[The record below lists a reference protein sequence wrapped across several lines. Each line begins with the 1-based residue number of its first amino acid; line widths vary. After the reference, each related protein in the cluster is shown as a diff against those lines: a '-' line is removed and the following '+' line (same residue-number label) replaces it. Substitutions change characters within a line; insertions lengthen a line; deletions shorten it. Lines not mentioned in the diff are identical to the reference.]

1 MPRYYC
7 DYCDTY
13 LTHDS
18 PSVRKQHNSGYKH
31 KANVRSYYQQY
42 EAQLNQSLIDQ
53 RVKEHLVAFRA
64 PAPPYAQMRP
74 GLPVFPAPGQIPMP
88 GNPQLPAGTHLI
100 PGVRPPMLRPL
111 PGAPGYVSG
120 PPMPSMMAPPGAPIP
135 GQLNS
140 LPRPPMG
147 TPTSLPGSAGMTTPT
162 GPPPMYAPP
171 PPMPQGGGIPVPTS
185 AAGDNSSNSHV
196 PPEPNH

>member
-31 KANVRSYYQQY
+31 KANVRTYYQQY

-74 GLPVFPAPGQIPMP
+74 GLPMFPTPAQIPIA
-88 GNPQLPAGTHLI
+88 GNPQPSTGNPLI
-100 PGVRPPMLRPL
+100 QGIRPPVLPRPL
-111 PGAPGYVSG
+111 SGVPGYVSG
-120 PPMPSMMAPPGAPIP
+120 PPFVAAPVAPMPGQVSSFLRPPSM
-135 GQLNS
+135 S
-140 LPRPPMG
+140 S
-147 TPTSLPGSAGMTTPT
+147 PTSLPAT
-162 GPPPMYAPP
+162 GAPIGDHPVYAPP
-171 PPMPQGGGIPVPTS
+171 PPPMHQGGISLPTS
-185 AAGDNSSNSHV
+185 AAGDSPPSNSQA
-196 PPEPNH
+196 PPNSNHQSG

>member
-74 GLPVFPAPGQIPMP
+74 GLPVFPTPGQNPMA
-88 GNPQLPAGTHLI
+88 GNPQLPAGTPLM
-100 PGVRPPMLRPL
+100 PGFRPPMLPRPL
-111 PGAPGYVSG
+111 PPGYVSG
-120 PPMPSMMAPPGAPIP
+120 PPMPSMMAPPGAPMP
-135 GQLNS
+135 GQVNS

-147 TPTSLPGSAGMTTPT
+147 APTSLPGSAGMATPT
-162 GPPPMYAPP
+162 GAPPMYAPP
-171 PPMPQGGGIPVPTS
+171 PMPQGGIPVPPS
-185 AAGDNSSNSHV
+185 AAGDSSSNSQV

>member
-1 MPRYYC
+1 M
-7 DYCDTY
+7 
-13 LTHDS
+13 LAKFEVFHQLELFS
-18 PSVRKQHNSGYKH
+18 VNLVLQPSVRKQHNSGYKH

-74 GLPVFPAPGQIPMP
+74 GLPVFPTPGQNPMA
-88 GNPQLPAGTHLI
+88 GNPQLPA
-100 PGVRPPMLRPL
+100 
-111 PGAPGYVSG
+111 GYVSG
-120 PPMPSMMAPPGAPIP
+120 PPMPSMVAPPGAPMP
-135 GQLNS
+135 GQVNS

-147 TPTSLPGSAGMTTPT
+147 APTSLPGSAGMATPT
-162 GPPPMYAPP
+162 GAPPMYAPP
-171 PPMPQGGGIPVPTS
+171 PMPQGGIPVPTS
-185 AAGDNSSNSHV
+185 AAGDSSSNSQV